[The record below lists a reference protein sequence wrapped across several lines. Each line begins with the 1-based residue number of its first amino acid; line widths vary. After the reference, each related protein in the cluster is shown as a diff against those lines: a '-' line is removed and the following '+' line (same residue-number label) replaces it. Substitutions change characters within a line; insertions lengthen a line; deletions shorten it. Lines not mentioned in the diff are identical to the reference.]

1 MAVTIL
7 VIAFAVLA
15 LSAAVDCIRNFLESR
30 KQPSERRVNL
40 NIHTDKKEPEKEHIY
55 LITMQWYNSKDG
67 FSKMVVA
74 HNPMEAV
81 NAVTDKDMNKTYW
94 VVKVEQL

>member
-7 VIAFAVLA
+7 IIAFAVLA
-15 LSAAVDCIRNFLESR
+15 LSAAVDSVLNFLNGR
-30 KQPSERRVNL
+30 KKVFERTMDL
-40 NIHTDKKEPEKEHIY
+40 NIHTDKKDPDKEHIY
-55 LITMQWYNSKDG
+55 FITMQWYNTESG